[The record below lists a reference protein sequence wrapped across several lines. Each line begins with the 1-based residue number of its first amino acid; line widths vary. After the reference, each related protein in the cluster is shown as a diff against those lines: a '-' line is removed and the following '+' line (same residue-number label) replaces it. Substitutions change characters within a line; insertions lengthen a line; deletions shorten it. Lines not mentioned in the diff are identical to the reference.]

1 VGERPSCAVLI
12 PAYNEAG
19 TVAAVVRVAKEAG
32 LGPVVVID
40 DGSEDDTAS
49 AAEAAGAEVLRL
61 SENRGK
67 GGALYA
73 GAAERSEDVIV
84 LLDADLIGMTPAQ
97 VRSLAEPVLDDG
109 LDMTRGVFQGGRWS
123 TTAAQ
128 RLAPHL
134 AGQRGL
140 RRTLLLEVPE
150 LATSRYG
157 VEVAITDHAKEAG
170 WRTRDVPLEGVSQ
183 ITKEEKR
190 GLLRGLLVRFGM
202 YGDIVLQVL
211 RRRRHTGRGDAPADE
226 PSADADQRK
235 TPSR

>member
-1 VGERPSCAVLI
+1 
-12 PAYNEAG
+12 
-19 TVAAVVRVAKEAG
+19 VV
-32 LGPVVVID
+32 
-40 DGSEDDTAS
+40 
-49 AAEAAGAEVLRL
+49 
-61 SENRGK
+61 
-67 GGALYA
+67 
-73 GAAERSEDVIV
+73 V
-84 LLDADLIGMTPAQ
+84 LLDADLIGMTPAH
-97 VRSLAEPVLDDG
+97 VRALAEPVLTGG
-109 LDMTRGVFQGGRWS
+109 LDMTRGVFHGGRWS

-150 LATSRYG
+150 LETSRYG
-157 VEVAITDHAKEAG
+157 VEIAITGHAKEAA
-170 WRTRDVPLEGVSQ
+170 WRTLDVPLEGVSQ

-211 RRRRHTGRGDAPADE
+211 RRRRHTGTIDGRAEEGAGDR
-226 PSADADQRK
+226 DQRK

>member
-19 TVAAVVRVAKEAG
+19 TVAAVVRVAKEAA

-140 RRTLLLEVPE
+140 RRELLLEVPE
-150 LATSRYG
+150 LETSRYG
-157 VEVAITDHAKEAG
+157 VEVAITDYAREAA
-170 WRTRDVPLEGVSQ
+170 WRTVDVPLEGVSQ

-211 RRRRHTGRGDAPADE
+211 RRRRHAGAIDAHADE
-226 PSADADQRK
+226 GAGDADQRK